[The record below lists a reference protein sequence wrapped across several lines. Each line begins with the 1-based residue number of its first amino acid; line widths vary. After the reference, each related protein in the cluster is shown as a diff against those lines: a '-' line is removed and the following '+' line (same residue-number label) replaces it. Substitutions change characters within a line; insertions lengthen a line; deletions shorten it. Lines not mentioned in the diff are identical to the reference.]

1 MFDPALKE
9 TFITFGTSHFVAV
22 TIIFMIVGLI
32 IYNKERL
39 RESRYLNVIRYT
51 LVLLTLGQEVSLNIY
66 RIVMGEW
73 VIATSLPLQLCG
85 LGILMTSYL
94 LITKNEKL
102 FQHIFF
108 VMLIG
113 ATMALI
119 TPGIEDRLGF
129 PHYRYFQFFLSHGL
143 IVINFTVLLF
153 VYNWQKNIRY
163 RLLLN
168 NFASLL
174 VIALVLLI
182 INIITGGNY
191 MYLMGKPGEGTAFD
205 LFGEWPWYLINIFFF
220 GIPVFFHVFY
230 LPFFIRDYRRQ
241 KRALV

>member
-1 MFDPALKE
+1 
-9 TFITFGTSHFVAV
+9 
-22 TIIFMIVGLI
+22 
-32 IYNKERL
+32 
-39 RESRYLNVIRYT
+39 
-51 LVLLTLGQEVSLNIY
+51 
-66 RIVMGEW
+66 
-73 VIATSLPLQLCG
+73 
-85 LGILMTSYL
+85 MTSYL

-102 FQHIFF
+102 FQNIFF

-129 PHYRYFQFFLSHGL
+129 PHYRYFQFFISHGL

-163 RLLLN
+163 RMLLH

-174 VIALVLLI
+174 VIALVLLV

-191 MYLMGKPGEGTAFD
+191 MYLMAKPGEGTAFD
-205 LFGEWPWYLINIFFF
+205 LFGVWPWYLVNIFFF
-220 GIPVFFHVFY
+220 GIPVFFHLFY
-230 LPFFIRDYRRQ
+230 LPFFVRDYRRH